1 MNERWMSRLSLILL
15 MTVLLLPFLIIG
27 KRPQNTEPTATIESA
42 SVIET
47 TAKVIVEENTIEIVG
62 ETEEQTTAPKYV
74 SLGTF
79 KITAYCSCKK
89 CCGKYAEN
97 RPNGIVYGAS
107 GEQLIEGYSIA
118 VDPKVIP
125 YGEIVIINGIEHIA
139 HDCGGA
145 IKGNRIDLYMASHE
159 EALDW
164 GVQHIEVFKEVN

>member
-1 MNERWMSRLSLILL
+1 MNERHAARILL
-15 MTVLLLPFLIIG
+15 VIIAILPFLIIG
-27 KRPQNTEPTATIESA
+27 KRPQNNTEPITTIEST
-42 SVIET
+42 SITET
-47 TAKVIVEENTIEIVG
+47 TTQIAVVEQNTIEEVG
-62 ETEEQTTAPKYV
+62 QTEEQTTTPKYI

-79 KITAYCSCKK
+79 KVTAYCSCKK

-107 GEQLIEGYSIA
+107 GQQLIEGYSIA

-125 YGEIVIINGIEHIA
+125 YSETVIINGVEHVA

-164 GVQHIEVFKEVN
+164 GVQYIEVFKEVK

>member
-1 MNERWMSRLSLILL
+1 MNERFTARILL
-15 MTVLLLPFLIIG
+15 VTIALLLFLMIG
-27 KRPQNTEPTATIESA
+27 KRPQNNIEPIATIESA

-164 GVQHIEVFKEVN
+164 GVQHIEVFKEVK